1 MTTME
6 AQLEDNLIVEPTTA
20 EQVMANAKALQPYLK
35 EQNPRIE
42 ASRRVPRD
50 VADKLL
56 SAGMYRITMP
66 KSWGG
71 PELTSMQQVEV
82 IEILSQAS
90 PAVGWTVMIGSDSGI
105 YSGYMDQAAAKE
117 LYPRL
122 DMIQAGWV
130 YPIGKAV
137 KVDGGYRVSGRW
149 MFGSG
154 IHNADN
160 ICGGCYVYDE
170 DGKQVVDKKGDPV
183 WRIMVAP
190 AKHFEI
196 LDTWHTTGMRGTG
209 SNDYQVENLFVPEA
223 HSFSFDEPCKR
234 EGVIWQA
241 NDTFLRKM
249 VGIPLGSCRAALDEV
264 KAMMHGRVDYIEGTR
279 FKNKPLV
286 QQAVGECEI
295 RLNAARAHVFASLE
309 TQWNTLE
316 SGEAL
321 TKAQR
326 ADVWGARLHAFQ
338 ETRSI
343 IQKLYDVVGGGAVYS
358 EKSCL
363 DQALRDANTWSQH
376 IVGQEKGYQAI
387 GALVMKARPVA
398 GFPML

>member
-1 MTTME
+1 MTTIDRSF
-6 AQLEDNLIVEPTTA
+6 ATKQLTA
-20 EQVMANAKALQPYLK
+20 DDILANAKALQPYLT
-35 EQNPRIE
+35 EQNARIE
-42 ASRRVPRD
+42 SSRRVPRD
-50 VADKLL
+50 VADRLL
-56 SAGMYRITMP
+56 AEGMYRISMP

-82 IEILSQAS
+82 IELLSMAS
-90 PAVGWTVMIGSDSGI
+90 PAIGWTVMIGSDSGI
-105 YSGYMDQAAAKE
+105 YSGYLEESAARQ

-130 YPIGKAV
+130 YPVGRAV

-160 ICGGCYVYDE
+160 ICGGCYLYNE
-170 DGKQVVDKKGDPV
+170 DGSQILDAKGKPV

-190 AKHFEI
+190 AKHFQI

-209 SNDYQVENLFVPEA
+209 SNDYMVNDLFVPEA
-223 HSFSFDEPCKR
+223 HSFSFDEPAQR
-234 EGVIWQA
+234 DGVLWQA

-249 VGIPLGSCRAALDEV
+249 VGIPLGSCRAVLEEV
-264 KAMMHGRVDYIEGTR
+264 KSMMHGRVDYIEGTR

-295 RLNAARAHVFASLE
+295 RLNAVRAHVYTSL
-309 TQWNTLE
+309 TDQWQTLANGDKL
-316 SGEAL
+316 S
-321 TKAQR
+321 KAQR

-338 ETRSI
+338 ETRAI
-343 IQKLYDVVGGGAVYS
+343 IQKLYDVVGGSAVYC
-358 EKSCL
+358 EKSRL
-363 DQALRDANTWSQH
+363 DQALRDANTWCQH
-376 IVGQEKGYQAI
+376 IVGQQKGYQAL
-387 GALVMKARPVA
+387 GALLMNARPVD